1 MQSTATG
8 ELTKKYAKTTG
19 TCFEVSLITVE
30 T

>member
-1 MQSTATG
+1 MKPTATG
-8 ELTKKYAKTTG
+8 ELTEKYSKTTG